1 MDTERISLHESRS
14 DAELMEGVSRRESDA
29 IEEIYKRY
37 ESTLRSVIQSVLHDD
52 GETDDTLNDVFLQ
65 LWEQSDRFNAAKGL
79 HGFLVT
85 MSRRRALDRLRR
97 RLAYLRATDRFE
109 KELTAQVPSE
119 RAFHHFP
126 STNSD
131 LIDLLQKAIGTLPEL
146 QQQVVQLT
154 FFQGLSQREIA
165 ARTSIALGTVKT
177 RLQLA
182 QKKLYNLLAPVQG
195 MI

>member
-1 MDTERISLHESRS
+1 
-14 DAELMEGVSRRESDA
+14 MEAVGRHESDA

-65 LWEQSDRFNAAKGL
+65 LWEQADRFNAAKGL

-97 RLAYLRATDRFE
+97 RLAYRRATDRFE
-109 KELTAQVPSE
+109 TELTAQVPSE
-119 RAFHHFP
+119 RTFHHFP

-154 FFQGLSQREIA
+154 FFQGLSQRQIA

>member
-1 MDTERISLHESRS
+1 
-14 DAELMEGVSRRESDA
+14 
-29 IEEIYKRY
+29 
-37 ESTLRSVIQSVLHDD
+37 
-52 GETDDTLNDVFLQ
+52 
-65 LWEQSDRFNAAKGL
+65 
-79 HGFLVT
+79 
-85 MSRRRALDRLRR
+85 
-97 RLAYLRATDRFE
+97 
-109 KELTAQVPSE
+109 
-119 RAFHHFP
+119 
-126 STNSD
+126 